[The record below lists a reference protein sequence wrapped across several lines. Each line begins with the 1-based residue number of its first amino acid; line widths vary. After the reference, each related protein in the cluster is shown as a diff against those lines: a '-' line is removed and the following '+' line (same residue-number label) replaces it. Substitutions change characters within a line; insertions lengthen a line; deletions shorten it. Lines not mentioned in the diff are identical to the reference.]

1 MSEGRPSEA
10 IGAQGAR
17 QGGKGNRVSRAS
29 GDLLNKLSGRPGCV
43 VAGCLVSHACKGC
56 WVSHASGGGECFG
69 GMGRGA
75 DRIRVGV
82 QRAGGGEQGAWGG
95 MSGGAGGSVLAG
107 EFRKWRE
114 IVGFL

>member
-1 MSEGRPSEA
+1 MCCCGVLGESRM
-10 IGAQGAR
+10 QGVLGESCER
-17 QGGKGNRVSRAS
+17 
-29 GDLLNKLSGRPGCV
+29 
-43 VAGCLVSHACKGC
+43 
-56 WVSHASGGGECFG
+56 GGECFG